1 MNAIVR
7 VDPKGRSPG
16 PHCSLDRVGVT
27 RWWVGFGPAGWCAG
41 VCLLAV
47 ALSGVAL
54 AQPEPVPYRPAWAE
68 SDGTVVAWFYP
79 ADGLLLAMGE
89 AGASGA
95 NLALARRA
103 AILDAQRHV
112 IRAYAGM
119 WGIGDDRLEGVIHQ
133 GRVALVETL
142 PRTVRVFY
150 AVRLTDIELR

>member
-1 MNAIVR
+1 MNPIVR
-7 VDPKGRSPG
+7 VDPNGGSCGAHCPCEHVGTSRPPARLGRAVWF
-16 PHCSLDRVGVT
+16 VGL
-27 RWWVGFGPAGWCAG
+27 W
-41 VCLLAV
+41 LLAV
-47 ALSGVAL
+47 ALSSVAS
-54 AQPEPVPYRPAWAE
+54 AQVEPVPYRPAWTE